1 MRWPSNIPFALVVLA
16 ALAVT
21 ACQTIVIRPPTDAA
35 GIYANPGPGG
45 R

>member
-1 MRWPSNIPFALVVLA
+1 MRWLPNLPFAFVVLA

-21 ACQTIVIRPPTDAA
+21 ACQTLVIRPPTEAA
-35 GIYANPGPGG
+35 GIYANHGPGA